1 MMEENHVHKEIEKR
15 KQQFYKNRKEKKEMS
30 FSAEMTK
37 TTIVGILLVL
47 AVLIFTFLIGE

>member
-1 MMEENHVHKEIEKR
+1 MIEKR

-30 FSAEMTK
+30 FSAEMIK